1 MSSLQ
6 EVFDRIQK
14 TKKEQ
19 KEIKQAYRDAL
30 DNSAEFRRISEELKT
45 LKTQKQQI
53 ELDAKREFS
62 AEFTKLEDLK
72 IDLDSDQEMLSDL
85 ALNQLV
91 KGETVEITDQYES
104 KYEPVFSV
112 KFKKA

>member
-30 DNSAEFRRISEELKT
+30 DNNAEFRRISEELKT
-45 LKTQKQQI
+45 LKLQKKQI
-53 ELDAKREFS
+53 ETDAKREFS
-62 AEFTKLEDLK
+62 GEFTKLEDLK

-91 KGETVEITDQYES
+91 KGETVEITDEYEA